1 MKTYFISVWTP
12 VVAAGILLLMLANP
26 AAASLKRVIV
36 LERPN
41 VGFPPFT
48 KTWEQQRLK
57 LSQIPATSPDYTTVK
72 SRGGFSE

>member
-1 MKTYFISVWTP
+1 MKTDFIPVWTP
-12 VVAAGILLLMLANP
+12 VFAAG

-72 SRGGFSE
+72 RRGGFSE

>member
-1 MKTYFISVWTP
+1 MKTDFIPVWTP
-12 VVAAGILLLMLANP
+12 VFAAGILLLMLANP

-57 LSQIPATSPDYTTVK
+57 LSQIPATSPDYATVK
-72 SRGGFSE
+72 RRGGFSE

>member
-1 MKTYFISVWTP
+1 MTIDFTPVWTP
-12 VVAAGILLLMLANP
+12 VFAAGMLLMLANP
-26 AAASLKRVIV
+26 ATASLKRDIV

-41 VGFPPFT
+41 IGFPPFT

-57 LSQIPATSPDYTTVK
+57 LSQFPATSPDYTTVK